1 MQPTP
6 PQPPSIPNIE
16 IPTGDG
22 KITLSVPGGGA
33 TASQVYDAQVNARK
47 EIQRQLER
55 TQETRNQVASWL
67 KAEDITAADRAGLET
82 RLKET
87 DARISDLEKQ
97 LTQADAAVTKAAAVP
112 GAIVVKPE
120 VPRPPQ
126 YDETAQII
134 GTCFTIFVLAPIAIA
149 YARRI
154 WKRGATVIAPI
165 PKEVTERMD
174 AMSQAVESI
183 ALEVER
189 IGEGQRFITKV
200 MGERQLGAGAAQPI
214 QVPVGEKV
222 EANR

>member
-16 IPTGDG
+16 IPTEGG
-22 KITLSVPGGGA
+22 KISISVPGGGA
-33 TASQVYDAQVNARK
+33 SPADVYDAQVNARK

-55 TQETRNQVASWL
+55 TQETRNEVASWL
-67 KAEDITAADRAGLET
+67 KADDITAADRAGLET

-97 LTQADAAVTKAAAVP
+97 LTQADAAVTKAASVP

-134 GTCFTIFVLAPIAIA
+134 GTCFTIFVLAPVAIA
-149 YARRI
+149 FARRI
-154 WKRGATVIAPI
+154 WKRGATVIAPV
-165 PKEVTERMD
+165 PKDVTDRLD
-174 AMSQAVESI
+174 AMGQAVESI

-200 MGERQLGAGAAQPI
+200 MGERQLGAGAAQAI
-214 QVPVGEKV
+214 SVGQGERVEVP
-222 EANR
+222 R